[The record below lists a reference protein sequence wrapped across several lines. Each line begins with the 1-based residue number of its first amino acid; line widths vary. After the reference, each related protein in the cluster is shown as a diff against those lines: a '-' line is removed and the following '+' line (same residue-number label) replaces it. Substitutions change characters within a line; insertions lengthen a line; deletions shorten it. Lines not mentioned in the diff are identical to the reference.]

1 MFVVLE
7 GIDGVGKSTVTRLVA
22 EMLGFVPYATPPKEY
37 MERRRE
43 IDLNGSP
50 QQKFK
55 FFRDGVI
62 VAATEI
68 KQLIAEGKSVI
79 CDRYWMTTYVY
90 HKVIGVQVA
99 EGDFSNLLQPDLTV
113 LLTASPEHQLQ
124 RLIER
129 GMSINDTQMVPR
141 NLQLRQEYDE
151 LFSKELFINKNV
163 STDSRSAKQVASH
176 VVRAIKLHAGLR
188 RD

>member
-50 QQKFK
+50 QQKFN

-62 VAATEI
+62 VAADEI
-68 KQLIAEGKSVI
+68 KQLILEGKSVV

-99 EGDFSNLLQPDLTV
+99 EHDFINLLQPNLTV

-151 LFSKELFINKNV
+151 LFNKELFINKSV
-163 STDSRSAKQVASH
+163 STDNRTAKQVANH
-176 VVRAIKLHAGLR
+176 VVRTIKLHAGLSR
-188 RD
+188 G

>member
-1 MFVVLE
+1 MFIVLE

-22 EMLGFVPYATPPKEY
+22 ETLDLIPYATPPKEY

-50 QQKFK
+50 QQKFN
-55 FFRDGVI
+55 FFRDGVL
-62 VAATEI
+62 VAAAEI
-68 KQLIAEGKSVI
+68 RQLLSTGKSVI

-90 HKVIGVQVA
+90 HKIIGVKVS
-99 EGDFSNLLQPDLTV
+99 EDDFTNLLQPDLTI

-141 NLQLRQEYDE
+141 NLELRQAYDE
-151 LFSKELFINKNV
+151 LFNKELFINKSV
-163 STDSRSAKQVASH
+163 STDNRSAMQVASH
-176 VVRAIKLHAGLR
+176 VARTIKLHAGLSR
-188 RD
+188 N

>member
-1 MFVVLE
+1 MFIVLE

-22 EMLGFVPYATPPKEY
+22 DILGFVSYATPPKEY

-43 IDLNGSP
+43 VDLNGSP
-50 QQKFK
+50 QQKFD
-55 FFRDGVI
+55 FFRDGVV

-68 KQLIAEGKSVI
+68 CQLISEGRSVI

-90 HKVIGVQVA
+90 HKIIGVRVA
-99 EGDFSNLLQPDLTV
+99 EDDFSNLLQPDLTV
-113 LLTASPEHQLQ
+113 LLTANPEHQLQ

-129 GMSINDTQMVPR
+129 GMSINDRQMAPR

-151 LFSKELFINKNV
+151 LFKKELFISTNV
-163 STDSRSAKQVASH
+163 STDNRSATQVANH
-176 VVRAIKLHAGLR
+176 VVRAIKLHTELR
-188 RD
+188 CG

>member
-7 GIDGVGKSTVTRLVA
+7 GIDGVGKSTVTRIVA
-22 EMLGFVPYATPPKEY
+22 ETLGFVPYATPPKEY

-50 QQKFK
+50 QEKFN
-55 FFRDGVI
+55 FFRDGVL

-68 KQLIAEGKSVI
+68 RQLISEGKSVI

-90 HKVIGVQVA
+90 HKVIGVQVTE
-99 EGDFSNLLQPDLTV
+99 EGFANLLQPDLTI

-129 GMSINDTQMVPR
+129 GMSINDTQMVPM

-151 LFSKELFINKNV
+151 LFNKELFINKNV
-163 STDSRSAKQVASH
+163 STDSRSAELVAKH
-176 VVRAIKLHAGLR
+176 VMRAIKLYTGLR
-188 RD
+188 RA

>member
-22 EMLGFVPYATPPKEY
+22 EILNFVPYATPPKEY

-55 FFRDGVI
+55 FFRDGVV
-62 VAATEI
+62 VAGTEI
-68 KQLIAEGKSVI
+68 RQLISEGKSVI

-90 HKVIGVQVA
+90 HKVIGVQVT
-99 EGDFSNLLQPDLTV
+99 EDDFSNLLQPDLTI

-163 STDSRSAKQVASH
+163 STDNRSAKQVASH

-188 RD
+188 HG

>member
-1 MFVVLE
+1 MFIVLE

-22 EMLGFVPYATPPKEY
+22 ERLGFVPYATPPKEY

-50 QQKFK
+50 QQKFN

-62 VAATEI
+62 VASTEI
-68 KQLIAEGKSVI
+68 RQLLSTGKSVI

-90 HKVIGVQVA
+90 HKVIGVHVT
-99 EGDFSNLLQPDLTV
+99 EDDFANLSQPDLTI

-141 NLQLRQEYDE
+141 NMQLRQEYDQ
-151 LFSKELFINKNV
+151 LFNKELFINKSV
-163 STDSRSAKQVASH
+163 STDDRSAEQVADH
-176 VVRAIKLHAGLR
+176 VARAIELHTR
-188 RD
+188 MRHE

>member
-1 MFVVLE
+1 MFIVLE
-7 GIDGVGKSTVTRLVA
+7 GVDGVGKSTVTRLVS
-22 EMLGFVPYATPPKEY
+22 EILDFVAYATPPKEY

-68 KQLIAEGKSVI
+68 RQLLSTGKSVI

-90 HKVIGVQVA
+90 HKVIGVQVS
-99 EGDFSNLLQPDLTV
+99 EDDFAYLLQPDLTV
-113 LLTASPEHQLQ
+113 LLTVSPEYQLQ

-141 NLQLRQEYDE
+141 NMELKQQYDE
-151 LFSKELFINKNV
+151 LFSKELFINKSV
-163 STDSRSAKQVASH
+163 STDNRSAEQVAEQ
-176 VVRAIKLHAGLR
+176 VVRAIKLHAKLQR
-188 RD
+188 S

>member
-1 MFVVLE
+1 MFIVLE
-7 GIDGVGKSTVTRLVA
+7 GIDGVGKSTVTHLVA
-22 EMLGFVPYATPPKEY
+22 AALNFVPYATPPKEY

-50 QQKFK
+50 QQKFN
-55 FFRDGVI
+55 FFRDGVV
-62 VAATEI
+62 VAAMEI
-68 KQLIAEGKSVI
+68 GQLLSAGKSVI

-90 HKVIGVQVA
+90 HKVIGVQVT
-99 EGDFSNLLQPDLTV
+99 EEDFASLLQPDLTV

-141 NLQLRQEYDE
+141 NQQLRQWYDE
-151 LFSKELFINKNV
+151 LFNKELFVNKSI
-163 STDSRSAKQVASH
+163 STDNRSAKQVASQ
-176 VVRAIKLHAGLR
+176 VARMIKLCTKLR
-188 RD
+188 RN

>member
-22 EMLGFVPYATPPKEY
+22 ELLGFVAYATPPKGY

-50 QQKFK
+50 EQKFN
-55 FFRDGVI
+55 FFREGVV
-62 VAATEI
+62 VASEEI
-68 KQLIAEGKSVI
+68 KNLLGDGKSVI

-90 HKVIGVQVA
+90 HKVIGVTVT
-99 EGDFSNLLQPDLTV
+99 EEDFASILQPDLTV

-141 NLQLRQEYDE
+141 NLQLRREYDD
-151 LFSKELFINKNV
+151 LFSKELFINKSI
-163 STDSRSAKQVASH
+163 STDNKPARQVAEQ
-176 VVRAIKLHAGLR
+176 VVRAIKLHAQTRG
-188 RD
+188 D